1 MVLEVAEHSVPQITK
16 LSEDITNSIKKVS
29 NNSSDYNFFDNPVFR
44 VTIIK
49 LNGLTQEEH

>member
-29 NNSSDYNFFDNPVFR
+29 NTSSDYNFFDNPVFH

-49 LNGLTQEEH
+49 LNGLTQQEH